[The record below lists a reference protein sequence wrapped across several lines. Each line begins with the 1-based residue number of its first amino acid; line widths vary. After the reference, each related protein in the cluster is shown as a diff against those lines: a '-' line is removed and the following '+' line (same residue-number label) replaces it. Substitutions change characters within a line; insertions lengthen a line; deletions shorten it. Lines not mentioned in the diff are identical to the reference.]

1 MDTLCLKIKTATK
14 RLKFYF
20 YNLNTYQGIL

>member
-1 MDTLCLKIKTATK
+1 MDTFCLKIMTAAK